1 MVCVSEAFEGV
12 SRVKRQMAV
21 NAILKDEFDGGL
33 HSLTM
38 SLHTPSEYEAKEE
51 SYKEATR
58 SALKQA
64 RALTKARRALDE

>member
-38 SLHTPSEYEAKEE
+38 ALHTPSEYEAKEE

-64 RALTKARRALDE
+64 RALTKARALDE